1 MWEEET
7 EQGREPAIGLN
18 PAGGGRSRSPLLSSR
33 SRAAPGRCDFP
44 RTVQQA
50 AGLHSGAGKWPQGE
64 VRVGPE
70 GSPAARRAASP
81 ATWGSV
87 CGRHWS
93 GGAGVISSMSH
104 LRRVPGPPTEPV
116 VNSPS
121 GGRIVTHERLRP
133 CWLGLG
139 EPC

>member
-18 PAGGGRSRSPLLSSR
+18 PAGAALTLASPQQSVESCSRR
-33 SRAAPGRCDFP
+33 RDFP

-64 VRVGPE
+64 VRVGSE